1 MKQQR
6 FVRLTGER
14 GAIPS
19 NTLAAVREAGLAHL
33 LAISGLHIGLV
44 AGFVFL
50 LVRGGLAMVPDAAL
64 YWPLKKIAAG
74 LALLAALFYMMLAG
88 ASVPTQR
95 AVVMTGIV
103 LLAVM
108 VDRTAISLRL
118 VAWAAMIVLMIR
130 PEALLGASFQMSF
143 AAVIALVAA
152 YEFLG
157 QRFRL
162 AYGRGAFPKRL
173 VVYLGSVALT
183 TVIAT
188 IATAPLVLFHFN
200 QIATYG
206 LLANMVAVPLTA
218 AWVMPLGVLTL
229 LAMPF
234 GLDGVPL
241 TAMGWGIDIILW
253 TAQTIASWPGAV
265 QRFPSMPAFGLAAAV
280 TGGLWLCLM
289 QRPWRW
295 AGLAGLLVAAA
306 SLATAQQ
313 PDILIDRSGDLF
325 AVRSP
330 DGSYRFSSLRRASF
344 TRNAWLRHL
353 GQDRARPFP
362 DRNAADDDSFSCDPL
377 GCMVTRQAQTIAIVL
392 DPRALIEDCQ
402 VADIVVA
409 PSLFLPAACYQ
420 PKHLLDR
427 RSLLDGGAH
436 AIYLREGGRVA
447 TISANGV
454 RGARPWVPHR

>member
-1 MKQQR
+1 M
-6 FVRLTGER
+6 
-14 GAIPS
+14 
-19 NTLAAVREAGLAHL
+19 
-33 LAISGLHIGLV
+33 AISGLHIGLV

-50 LVRGGLAMVPDAAL
+50 LIRGGLALTPDAAL
-64 YWPLKKIAAG
+64 RWPLKKIAAG

-103 LLAVM
+103 LFAVI

-118 VAWAAMIVLMIR
+118 VAWAAVIVLVIR

-152 YEFLG
+152 YEYAG
-157 QRFRL
+157 QRFRVS
-162 AYGRGAFPKRL
+162 YGRGGFPRRL
-173 VVYLGSVALT
+173 TVYLGSIAST
-183 TVIAT
+183 SVIAT

-200 QIATYG
+200 QIAAYG

-218 AWVMPLGVLTL
+218 AWVMPFGVLTL

-234 GLDGVPL
+234 GLDGLPL
-241 TAMGWGIDIILW
+241 TAMGWGIDLILW

-265 QRFPSMPAFGLAAAV
+265 QRFPSMPLPGLTAAV
-280 TGGLWLCLM
+280 AGGLWLCLM

-295 AGLAGLLVAAA
+295 AGMAGLAFAAI

-313 PDILIDRSGDLF
+313 PDILIDRGGDLL

-353 GQDRARPFP
+353 GQTHARPFP
-362 DRNAADDDSFSCDPL
+362 DRKTAVADSFSCDPV
-377 GCMVTRQAQTIAIVL
+377 GCIITRRAHTIAIVL
-392 DPRALIEDCQ
+392 NPRALTEDC
-402 VADIVVA
+402 VAADIIVA
-409 PSLFLPAACYQ
+409 PLLFLPAVCDQ
-420 PKHLLDR
+420 PEHLLDR
-427 RSLLDGGAH
+427 GDLLDGGAH
-436 AIYLREGGRVA
+436 VIYLREDGH
-447 TISANGV
+447 TIMTSANEK
-454 RGARPWVPHR
+454 RGTRPWVPHR